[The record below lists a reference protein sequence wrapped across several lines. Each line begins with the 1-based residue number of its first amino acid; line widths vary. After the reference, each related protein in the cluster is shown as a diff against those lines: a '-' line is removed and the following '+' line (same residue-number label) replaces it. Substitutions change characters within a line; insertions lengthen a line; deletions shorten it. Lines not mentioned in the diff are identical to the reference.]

1 MHQDSIA
8 DPYGC
13 QVSAS
18 YSFAC
23 KGVIFPA
30 KCKEKREEG
39 HLLPGGPD
47 FHITSPASMS
57 LKMSLDLNESF
68 LPFFFLLPLPTI
80 WNPWFS
86 FESFLSYCI
95 GKSERLQYT
104 GHLTLKIFIKFSWR
118 SDDYV
123 FNLQPQMLAH
133 SFRKNQLHM
142 TIFSSAPVNQI
153 I

>member
-68 LPFFFLLPLPTI
+68 LPFFFSSHSPQ
-80 WNPWFS
+80 
-86 FESFLSYCI
+86 FEIHDFRLNLSLVTVLVKVRGYSI
-95 GKSERLQYT
+95 LDT
-104 GHLTLKIFIKFSWR
+104 
-118 SDDYV
+118 
-123 FNLQPQMLAH
+123 
-133 SFRKNQLHM
+133 
-142 TIFSSAPVNQI
+142 
-153 I
+153 